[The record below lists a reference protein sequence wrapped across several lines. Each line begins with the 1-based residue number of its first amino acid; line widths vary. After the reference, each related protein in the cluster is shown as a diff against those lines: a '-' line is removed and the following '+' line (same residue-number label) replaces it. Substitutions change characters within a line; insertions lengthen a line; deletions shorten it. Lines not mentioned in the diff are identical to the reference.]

1 MITGGD
7 VMFNKKQ
14 MAEYLK
20 VHPNT
25 VDRMVKNG
33 MPAFKFGGVVRYDLD
48 DVKKWIK
55 EQSEKEKEKK

>member
-1 MITGGD
+1 ML
-7 VMFNKKQ
+7 NKKQ

-55 EQSEKEKEKK
+55 EQSEKEKEK

>member
-7 VMFNKKQ
+7 VMLNKKQ

-25 VDRMVKNG
+25 VDRMVKHG
-33 MPAFKFGGVVRYDLD
+33 MPAFKFGGLVRYDLD

>member
-1 MITGGD
+1 ML
-7 VMFNKKQ
+7 NKKQ

-25 VDRMVKNG
+25 VDRMVKHG
-33 MPAFKFGGVVRYDLD
+33 MPAFKFGGLVRYDLD

-55 EQSEKEKEKK
+55 EQSEKEKKGE